1 MKYVAIAFLVLVG
14 LGILGFHHFVI
25 THIFFQKELNKHLV
39 TQPQFQEIS
48 KLMGGIDTTT
58 FNFASRNSDSI
69 QTHKKTL
76 NKMSRNIIAMNEIIM
91 AQNEALLAHAEKI
104 KELELAL
111 KK

>member
-1 MKYVAIAFLVLVG
+1 MKYVTIALLVLVG

-39 TQPQFQEIS
+39 TQPQFHEIN
-48 KLMGGIDTTT
+48 KLMGRIDTTT
-58 FNFASRNSDSI
+58 FNFASGNFNSI
-69 QTHKKTL
+69 QKHKETL
-76 NKMSRNIIAMNEIIM
+76 DKMSKNIIAMNEVIM
-91 AQNEALLAHAEKI
+91 MQNAALLAHAEKI